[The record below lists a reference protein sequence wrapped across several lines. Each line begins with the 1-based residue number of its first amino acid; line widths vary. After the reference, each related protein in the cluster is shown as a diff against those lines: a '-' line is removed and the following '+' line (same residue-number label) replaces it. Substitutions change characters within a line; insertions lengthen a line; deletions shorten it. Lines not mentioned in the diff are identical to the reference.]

1 MILLLWTPQTFH
13 LFRSWG
19 IHANMLYV
27 DYCVYMKTVKRALYS
42 TSPAHEAWHLGIWKL
57 GADASLQ
64 LLEARPVASS
74 TAGGSQ
80 KSYSAWNM
88 LSHFCTYNRIVFRS
102 CHTKLLKPVFP
113 YRTIT
118 TLPMSHSGT
127 ECPFGFPFF
136 IELVHNTSE
145 WFIYV
150 PRGSGVNNSLTPSG
164 HTPCMMYRLNWIVF
178 LNHSCDKLHLG
189 HFKYKTPLLIK

>member
-1 MILLLWTPQTFH
+1 MTLLLWTPQTFH
-13 LFRSWG
+13 LFSQWG
-19 IHANMLYV
+19 IHVNMLYV
-27 DYCVYMKTVKRALYS
+27 DYCVYTVRRALYS

-57 GADASLQ
+57 GADAPLQ

-118 TLPMSHSGT
+118 TPAMSHSGT
-127 ECPFGFPFF
+127 QCSFGFPF
-136 IELVHNTSE
+136 S
-145 WFIYV
+145 
-150 PRGSGVNNSLTPSG
+150 
-164 HTPCMMYRLNWIVF
+164 LNWFTTHQNYSFTFRAV
-178 LNHSCDKLHLG
+178 LES
-189 HFKYKTPLLIK
+189 TTRWLLMSILLVWCNT